1 MYIVCNLCGQDNAK
15 LLYRPRLS
23 PGPVVCCQTCGL
35 LYVNPIEDPE
45 RLAGNDHD
53 KITDLVEPRLYKQ
66 FYLAEAEVKR
76 NLYMDI
82 LGRIE
87 SVTGRA
93 GTLLDVGSYLG
104 LFMQAAES
112 RGWRCKGIEPE
123 RDAWQYAVQEL
134 KLDVCLGT
142 LRTCT
147 FAPHSF
153 DAIILLQV
161 LEHVLD
167 PRQTLEQIHGLLRP
181 NGVLLVEVPNINC
194 LSFRILG
201 KRHRHFAEHH
211 FTFFSAKTLTAL
223 LSQCGFRVVGAC
235 FPRRVIS
242 IRLLSFG
249 LRMWYP
255 SVYKLMAPIF
265 SITPLQ
271 NSVLSLN
278 LREVVS
284 ICAQVS

>member
-1 MYIVCNLCGQDNAK
+1 LVYI
-15 LLYRPRLS
+15 
-23 PGPVVCCQTCGL
+23 
-35 LYVNPIEDPE
+35 NPIEHPE
-45 RLAGNDHD
+45 LLAAGDHD
-53 KITDLVEPRLYKQ
+53 QAGDLMNATAPPVYPQ
-66 FYLAEAEVKR
+66 IYLAEAKVKR
-76 NLYMDI
+76 KLYMKI

-134 KLDVCLGT
+134 GLDVCLGT
-142 LRTCT
+142 LRKCT
-147 FAPHSF
+147 FSPQSF

-167 PRQTLEQIHGLLRP
+167 PRQTLEQIYGLLRP
-181 NGVLLVEVPNINC
+181 NGVLFVEVPNIDC

-201 KRHRHFAEHH
+201 KWHRHFAEHH
-211 FTFFSAKTLTAL
+211 FTFFTAKTLTAL
-223 LSQCGFRVVGAC
+223 LSQCDFRVVSVS
-235 FPRRVIS
+235 FPSRVTS

-249 LRMWYP
+249 LSMWHP
-255 SVYKLMAPIF
+255 SLYKLVAPIL
-265 SITPLQ
+265 SIKSLQ
-271 NSVLSLN
+271 NSVLSFN

-284 ICAQVS
+284 ICAQAS

>member
-1 MYIVCNLCGQDNAK
+1 MQIVCNLCGQDNAK

-23 PGPVVCCQTCGL
+23 PGPVVCCHNCGL
-35 LYVNPIEDPE
+35 RYVNPIENPE
-45 RLAGNDHD
+45 RLAGDDHG
-53 KITDLVEPRLYKQ
+53 KITAPVEPRLYKQ
-66 FYLAEAEVKR
+66 VYLAETEVKHK
-76 NLYMDI
+76 LYMEI

-87 SVTGRA
+87 SVTGRI
-93 GTLLDVGSYLG
+93 GTLLDVGAYMG
-104 LFMQAAES
+104 FFMQAAES

-123 RDAWQYAVQEL
+123 RDARQFAVQEL
-134 KLDVCLGT
+134 GLDVCLGT
-142 LRTCT
+142 LSTCT
-147 FAPHSF
+147 FAPQSF
-153 DAIILLQV
+153 DAITLLQV

-211 FTFFSAKTLTAL
+211 FTFFTAKTLTAL
-223 LSQCGFRVVGAC
+223 LSQCDFRVVSVS
-235 FPRRVIS
+235 FPSRVTS

-249 LRMWYP
+249 LSMWHP
-255 SVYKLMAPIF
+255 SLYKLVAPIL
-265 SITPLQ
+265 SIKSLQ
-271 NSVLSLN
+271 NSVLSFN

-284 ICAQVS
+284 ICAQAS